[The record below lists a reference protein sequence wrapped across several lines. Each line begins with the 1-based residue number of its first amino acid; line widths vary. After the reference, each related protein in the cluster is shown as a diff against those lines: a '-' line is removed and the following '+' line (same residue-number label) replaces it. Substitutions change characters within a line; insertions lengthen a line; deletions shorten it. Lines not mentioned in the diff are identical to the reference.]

1 MKIAVLLSGGVDSSV
16 ALRLLKDEGHDL
28 TAFYLKIWLQDE
40 FSFLGEC
47 PWEEDLKYARGVCE
61 QLNVSLEVIPLQTEY
76 WDNVVSYTIDEIKE
90 GRTFS
95 RDYGQDQSKIIC
107 NETAVKIMGLKNPVG
122 EIVNLWGY
130 DRQIIG
136 VTKDFNFESLH
147 EEVKPSFFLL
157 SPLNNSQI
165 IVKINAGTE
174 NGTIPKLEKL
184 YQKYNPGFLL
194 DYKYLDQDY
203 QAQYVA
209 EKRVSNLSRNFA
221 WLAILISCLGL
232 FGLAAFSAERRIKEI
247 GLRKINGASSLSIV
261 CLLST
266 DFIKIILLSI
276 LIALPISYLITKSWL
291 DSFAYKTL
299 LSWWIFVLAGCAA
312 LFIAIVTVSWQS
324 WKAAKSNPV
333 EALRFE

>member
-1 MKIAVLLSGGVDSSV
+1 
-16 ALRLLKDEGHDL
+16 
-28 TAFYLKIWLQDE
+28 
-40 FSFLGEC
+40 
-47 PWEEDLKYARGVCE
+47 
-61 QLNVSLEVIPLQTEY
+61 
-76 WDNVVSYTIDEIKE
+76 
-90 GRTFS
+90 
-95 RDYGQDQSKIIC
+95 
-107 NETAVKIMGLKNPVG
+107 MGLKNPVG

-209 EKRVSNLSRNFA
+209 EKRVSSLSRNFA

-324 WKAAKSNPV
+324 FRAATMNPV
-333 EALRFE
+333 ETLRYE